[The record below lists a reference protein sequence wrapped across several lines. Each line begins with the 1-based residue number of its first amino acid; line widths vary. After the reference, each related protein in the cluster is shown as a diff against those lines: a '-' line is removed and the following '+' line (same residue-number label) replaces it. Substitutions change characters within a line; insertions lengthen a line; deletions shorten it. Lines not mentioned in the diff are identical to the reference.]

1 MDKTRKYKDI
11 QFYEGLEL
19 LASLHRPVNIVFR
32 SENGA
37 RTIIRD
43 RIASLFVQEGQEGQE
58 GQECLRTDGGLVIG
72 LDRLEEVDGLGPSGA
87 SC

>member
-43 RIASLFVQEGQEGQE
+43 RIASLFVQEGQE
-58 GQECLRTDGGLVIG
+58 CLRTDGGLVIG
-72 LDRLEEVDGLGPSGA
+72 LDRLEEVDGLGSSRV